1 MSAQE
6 QLEMLLSATAFDSAG
21 TKVGD
26 VRQVYLDD
34 ATGRATF
41 ASVSTGIFS
50 ADAVVPLFGSR
61 LLDGELHLGHK
72 KAAIKDSPR
81 FDNSE
86 DALTPDQ
93 ERDLLEHFGMEVPPL
108 DPAEQPART
117 DSRPAAGGT
126 AEAES
131 DGKSENQAEPGTIPA
146 RRLASVSQP
155 ERTTTPGDDA
165 GAAAPSK
172 TPAPQAAKPAE
183 KPVSEPGKQQPPAP
197 QDPGSTKVDGPA
209 QDAGSAKDS
218 APASDK

>member
-72 KAAIKDSPR
+72 KAAIKESPR

-93 ERDLLEHFGMEVPPL
+93 ERDLLEHFGMEAPPL
-108 DPAEQPART
+108 DPAVEQRRDATVRE
-117 DSRPAAGGT
+117 DSAPGAVDSDAGT
-126 AEAES
+126 ASGDKNKDKNKDNA
-131 DGKSENQAEPGTIPA
+131 KAEPGTIPA
-146 RRLASVSQP
+146 RRLASVEQP
-155 ERTTTPGDDA
+155 EKPTPAYDG
-165 GAAAPSK
+165 GAAEPSAS
-172 TPAPQAAKPAE
+172 PAPQSAKPAE
-183 KPVSEPGKQQPPAP
+183 TKVSEPENPSEPPA
-197 QDPGSTKVDGPA
+197 SK
-209 QDAGSAKDS
+209 
-218 APASDK
+218 

>member
-72 KAAIKDSPR
+72 KSNIKDSPR

-86 DALTPDQ
+86 DSLTPDQ
-93 ERDLLEHFGMEVPPL
+93 ERDLLEHFGMDAPPL
-108 DPAEQPART
+108 DPAEQPAKPE
-117 DSRPAAGGT
+117 SRAAGSRADDVDTESGT
-126 AEAES
+126 S
-131 DGKSENQAEPGTIPA
+131 TKAEPGTIPA

-155 ERTTTPGDDA
+155 DTKTTAHDG
-165 GAAAPSK
+165 GAAAPAKAS
-172 TPAPQAAKPAE
+172 APQGAKPEAKPAE
-183 KPVSEPGKQQPPAP
+183 KPVTEPAAKPA
-197 QDPGSTKVDGPA
+197 
-209 QDAGSAKDS
+209 S
-218 APASDK
+218 APDSTST

>member
-72 KAAIKDSPR
+72 KAAIKESPR

-93 ERDLLEHFGMEVPPL
+93 ERDLLEHFGMEAPPL
-108 DPAEQPART
+108 DPAVEQRRDATVREGAASGAA
-117 DSRPAAGGT
+117 DSDAGAASSNKDN
-126 AEAES
+126 A
-131 DGKSENQAEPGTIPA
+131 KAEPGTIPA
-146 RRLASVSQP
+146 RRLASVEQP
-155 ERTTTPGDDA
+155 EKPTPGHDG
-165 GAAAPSK
+165 GAAEPSAS
-172 TPAPQAAKPAE
+172 PAPQSAKPAE
-183 KPVSEPGKQQPPAP
+183 TKVSEPENPSEPPA
-197 QDPGSTKVDGPA
+197 SK
-209 QDAGSAKDS
+209 
-218 APASDK
+218 

>member
-72 KAAIKDSPR
+72 KAAIKESPR

-93 ERDLLEHFGMEVPPL
+93 ERDLLEHFGMEAPPL
-108 DPAEQPART
+108 DPAVEQRREATVREGAASGAA
-117 DSRPAAGGT
+117 DSDAGSASGDKDKDN
-126 AEAES
+126 A
-131 DGKSENQAEPGTIPA
+131 KAEPGTIPA
-146 RRLASVSQP
+146 RRLASVEQP
-155 ERTTTPGDDA
+155 EKPTPTHDG
-165 GAAAPSK
+165 GAAEPSAS
-172 TPAPQAAKPAE
+172 PEPQSAMPAE
-183 KPVSEPGKQQPPAP
+183 TKVSEPENPSEPPA
-197 QDPGSTKVDGPA
+197 SK
-209 QDAGSAKDS
+209 
-218 APASDK
+218 

>member
-72 KAAIKDSPR
+72 KSAIKDSPR

-93 ERDLLEHFGMEVPPL
+93 ERDLLEHFGMDAPPL
-108 DPAEQPART
+108 DPTAEQRRDAAGREDAT
-117 DSRPAAGGT
+117 PAATDTSTAGGDET
-126 AEAES
+126 
-131 DGKSENQAEPGTIPA
+131 KAEPGTIPA
-146 RRLASVSQP
+146 RRLASVEQP
-155 ERTTTPGDDA
+155 EKPQ
-165 GAAAPSK
+165 K
-172 TPAPQAAKPAE
+172 TENSE
-183 KPVSEPGKQQPPAP
+183 KPEKPGE
-197 QDPGSTKVDGPA
+197 S
-209 QDAGSAKDS
+209 
-218 APASDK
+218 PASQ

>member
-86 DALTPDQ
+86 DTLTPDQ
-93 ERDLLEHFGMEVPPL
+93 ERDLLEHFGMDAPPL
-108 DPAEQPART
+108 DPAAQQRRDAAARE
-117 DSRPAAGGT
+117 DASSEPAASSAEGGD
-126 AEAES
+126 EA
-131 DGKSENQAEPGTIPA
+131 KAEPGTIPA
-146 RRLASVSQP
+146 RRLASVEQP
-155 ERTTTPGDDA
+155 EKPGTHDG
-165 GAAAPSK
+165 GASANPAS
-172 TPAPQAAKPAE
+172 PAPQSTKPVETEVPEPAASPKSTEGPAGSPAE
-183 KPVSEPGKQQPPAP
+183 PPT
-197 QDPGSTKVDGPA
+197 SR
-209 QDAGSAKDS
+209 
-218 APASDK
+218 

>member
-93 ERDLLEHFGMEVPPL
+93 ERDLLEHFGLDAPPL
-108 DPAEQPART
+108 DPAAQQRPGAAARKDAPSEAADSPAQGS
-117 DSRPAAGGT
+117 D
-126 AEAES
+126 EA
-131 DGKSENQAEPGTIPA
+131 KAEPGTIPA
-146 RRLASVSQP
+146 RRLASVDQP
-155 ERTTTPGDDA
+155 EKPTTGDG
-165 GAAAPSK
+165 GAAAPS
-172 TPAPQAAKPAE
+172 APQAPQSAKPVE
-183 KPVSEPGKQQPPAP
+183 TKVSEPAKPTENPAGNRAEPPAS
-197 QDPGSTKVDGPA
+197 Q
-209 QDAGSAKDS
+209 
-218 APASDK
+218 